1 MLYNLIYDMIII
13 GGNMK
18 ALKTMKTIVL
28 NILMLVYFAF
38 VILMTVLLLNY
49 NDYGVTQF
57 GDTTLLILEDEISS
71 EIYEKGDL
79 IFVQK
84 KKIDKLNVGDEV
96 FTYQISPEGEVSID
110 LGKIG
115 ELHPDEDAITYE
127 NGSNYSMDFV
137 IGSAS
142 KVYEDVGTYLSV
154 IESKWGFLFIVLVPS
169 FLIFVY
175 QIYTLIVEIKYGNE
189 EED

>member
-1 MLYNLIYDMIII
+1 MLDKIKSFLFGVFGM
-13 GGNMK
+13 
-18 ALKTMKTIVL
+18 VF
-28 NILMLVYFAF
+28 FAF
-38 VILMTVLLLNY
+38 ALSMTILLLNY

-57 GDTTLLILEDEISS
+57 DDTSLVIIKDEISS
-71 EIYEKGDL
+71 DIYEKGDL
-79 IFVQK
+79 VFVK
-84 KKIDKLNVGDEV
+84 RKKIDKLNVGDEV
-96 FTYQISPEGEVSID
+96 FTYQISPEGAVTID

-137 IGSAS
+137 IGTAD
-142 KVYEDVGTYLSV
+142 KAHEDIGTYLSV

-175 QIYTLIVEIKYGNE
+175 EVYSLIIEIKYGTD
-189 EED
+189 ED

>member
-1 MLYNLIYDMIII
+1 
-13 GGNMK
+13 MK

-137 IGSAS
+137 IGTTS
-142 KVYEDVGTYLSV
+142 KVYEDIGTYLSV

-189 EED
+189 EEE